1 MLELMIYNKL
11 DKTFPEITKLLKIV
25 ITTPVI
31 TAEAER
37 CFSTL
42 KQIKGRDKTKARLVS
57 WFFWL
62 GLDGNVKRFCEQCG
76 ECQKARPR
84 VIPRAPLVP
93 LPLVEAPFERIGMDI
108 VGPLERSA
116 AGYTH
121 LLVILDY
128 ATRYPEAIPLRSMSA
143 KSVANKLVN
152 VFSRVGI
159 PMEIQ
164 TDQGT
169 NFMSRLMRGTCKL
182 LGIKTI
188 RTSVFHP
195 QNDGLMERFNKTL
208 LLSRLIE
215 KKYSDI
221 LTSDDLSED
230 MSGEHLESESSRV
243 DVKEQKAWAEP
254 PTTNEKAWLRLLRG
268 SLANRK
274 WVSVDKLKK
283 GWARGCFGLKLDRI
297 GSISGLGC

>member
-1 MLELMIYNKL
+1 MEQSGQMTLY
-11 DKTFPEITKLLKIV
+11 FSFLLFSSLVQIHC
-25 ITTPVI
+25 
-31 TAEAER
+31 EAL
-37 CFSTL
+37 SDP
-42 KQIKGRDKTKARLVS
+42 KHQ
-57 WFFWL
+57 
-62 GLDGNVKRFCEQCG
+62 
-76 ECQKARPR
+76 
-84 VIPRAPLVP
+84 
-93 LPLVEAPFERIGMDI
+93 
-108 VGPLERSA
+108 
-116 AGYTH
+116 
-121 LLVILDY
+121 
-128 ATRYPEAIPLRSMSA
+128 
-143 KSVANKLVN
+143 
-152 VFSRVGI
+152 
-159 PMEIQ
+159 
-164 TDQGT
+164 
-169 NFMSRLMRGTCKL
+169 
-182 LGIKTI
+182 
-188 RTSVFHP
+188 
-195 QNDGLMERFNKTL
+195 